1 MGKIG
6 VILAG
11 PAANLTILS
20 KEFKAMSDA
29 WTIAETHP
37 VPPCT
42 IVIFGASGD
51 LAARKLLPAL
61 YNLEHCGRGAI
72 PSRSAILGFARR
84 EMSLEAFRAK
94 AREAAERYSRLKI
107 DEPCWSRFAENL
119 DYMSGLDRP
128 EGFASLRSRLEE
140 IEKARG
146 LPPNRIYYLSLPPEA
161 ITETVEKLHGAGLI
175 APAEAPHFTR
185 IVVEKPI
192 GRDLSSALRI
202 IGAMRRYFDESQI
215 FRIDHYLGK
224 ETLQNLMV
232 LRFANSIFEDFW
244 NNRRVDH
251 VQITVAEEEG
261 LGTRAMYYDGAG
273 ALRDMVQN
281 HMLQVLALTAME
293 PPVSLAADAVR
304 DAKVNVLRSL
314 RPIGADEVSKVAVR
328 GQYAAGGL
336 DGKQVPGYLH
346 EEGIRET
353 SRTETFVALK
363 ALIDNWRWAGVP
375 FYLRTGKRLPRRA
388 SAIFVQFKRVP
399 EILFNRRVSLPP
411 DVLAIRIQ
419 PDEGFSLEVLAKRP
433 GLDLSIQPVR
443 MDLHYSAQFDGDSPD
458 AYERLLLDV
467 MAGDHTLFLSSRFVQ
482 RSWEFVQGILDQWQN
497 DAAASPE
504 PYAAGT
510 WGPQAAD
517 NLIRADGRT
526 WYEP

>member
-1 MGKIG
+1 MSKI
-6 VILAG
+6 
-11 PAANLTILS
+11 
-20 KEFKAMSDA
+20 
-29 WTIAETHP
+29 WTIAEPHP

-42 IVIFGASGD
+42 VVIFGASGD

-61 YNLEHCGRGAI
+61 YNLEHCGQEAI
-72 PSRSAILGFARR
+72 PPKSAILGFARR
-84 EMSLEAFRAK
+84 EMSVEAFRSK
-94 AREAAERYSRLKI
+94 AREAAERYSRLKV
-107 DEPCWSRFAENL
+107 DEECWRRFAQNL
-119 DYMSGLDRP
+119 DYLSGLDRP
-128 EGFASLRSRLEE
+128 DGFARLKSRLEE

-146 LPPNRIYYLSLPPEA
+146 LPPNRIYYLSVPPEA
-161 ITETVEKLHGAGLI
+161 IIETVEKLHGAGLI
-175 APAEAPHFTR
+175 APPDAPHFTR
-185 IVVEKPI
+185 IVIEKPI
-192 GRDLSSALRI
+192 GHDLHSALHI
-202 IGAMRRYFDESQI
+202 ISEMRKYFDESQI

-224 ETLQNLMV
+224 ETVQNLMV
-232 LRFANSIFEDFW
+232 LRFANSIFEELW

-251 VQITVAEEEG
+251 VQITVSEEEG

-281 HMLQVLALTAME
+281 HMLQVLSLTGME

-304 DAKVNVLRSL
+304 DAKVNVIRSL
-314 RPIGADEVSKVAVR
+314 RPIDPADVRKFVVR
-328 GQYAAGGL
+328 GQYVAGEL
-336 DGKQVPGYLH
+336 DGKRVPGYLQ

-363 ALIDNWRWAGVP
+363 AMVDNWRWAGVP

-388 SAIFVQFKRVP
+388 STIFVQFKRVP
-399 EILFNRRVSLPP
+399 EILFNRRVALSP

-443 MDLHYSAQFDGDSPD
+443 MDLHYAAEFGGASPD

-467 MAGDHTLFLSSRFVQ
+467 MAGDHTLFLGARFVQ
-482 RSWEFVQGILDQWQN
+482 RSWEFVQVILDQWQK
-497 DAAASPE
+497 DPSSPLE

-510 WGPQAAD
+510 WGPKAAD
-517 NLIRADGRT
+517 DLIRADGRE
-526 WYEP
+526 WFVP

>member
-1 MGKIG
+1 MNQI
-6 VILAG
+6 
-11 PAANLTILS
+11 
-20 KEFKAMSDA
+20 

-61 YNLEHCGRGAI
+61 YNLEHCGRDAV
-72 PSRSAILGFARR
+72 PPESAILGFARR
-84 EMSLEAFRAK
+84 EMSVEAFRTK
-94 AREAAERYSRLKI
+94 TRDAAQRYSRLEI
-107 DEPCWSRFAENL
+107 DEECWRRFAQNL
-119 DYMSGLDRP
+119 DYLSGLDRP
-128 EGFASLRSRLEE
+128 DGFARLKGRLEE
-140 IEKARG
+140 IERARG

-161 ITETVEKLHGAGLI
+161 IIETVEKLHGAKLI
-175 APAEAPHFTR
+175 APPDAPHFTR

-192 GRDLSSALRI
+192 GHDLHSALKI
-202 IGAMRRYFDESQI
+202 ISAMRKYFDESQI

-224 ETLQNLMV
+224 ETVQNLMV

-244 NNRRVDH
+244 NNSRVDH
-251 VQITVAEEEG
+251 VQITVSEEEG

-281 HMLQVLALTAME
+281 HMLQVLALTGME

-304 DAKVNVLRSL
+304 DAKVNVIRSL
-314 RPIGADEVSKVAVR
+314 RPLDPGGVRKLVVR
-328 GQYAAGGL
+328 GQYAAGEL
-336 DGKQVPGYLH
+336 DGKRVAGYLQ

-363 ALIDNWRWAGVP
+363 VLVDNWRWAGVP

-388 SAIFVQFKRVP
+388 SSIFVQFKRVP
-399 EILFNRRVSLPP
+399 EILFNRRVALPP

-443 MDLHYSAQFDGDSPD
+443 MNLRYAAEFDGASPD

-467 MAGDHTLFLSSRFVQ
+467 MAGDHTLFLGARFVQ
-482 RSWEFVQGILDQWQN
+482 RSWEFVEGILDQWQN
-497 DAAASPE
+497 DPGIPLE
-504 PYAAGT
+504 PYPAGS
-510 WGPQAAD
+510 WGPKAAD
-517 NLIRADGRT
+517 DLIRADGRK
-526 WYEP
+526 WFEP

>member
-1 MGKIG
+1 
-6 VILAG
+6 
-11 PAANLTILS
+11 
-20 KEFKAMSDA
+20 MSQI
-29 WTIAETHP
+29 WTIADTHP

-61 YNLEHCGRGAI
+61 YNLEHCGKEAI
-72 PSRSAILGFARR
+72 PPKSAILGFARR
-84 EMSLEAFRAK
+84 EMSVEAFRTK
-94 AREAAERYSRLKI
+94 AREAAQRYSRLKI
-107 DEPCWSRFAENL
+107 DEECWRRFAQNL
-119 DYMSGLDRP
+119 DYLSGLDRP
-128 EGFASLRSRLEE
+128 DGFARLKGRLEE
-140 IEKARG
+140 IEQARG

-161 ITETVEKLHGAGLI
+161 IIETVEKLHGAGLI
-175 APAEAPHFTR
+175 ASPDAPHFTR

-192 GRDLSSALRI
+192 GHDLHSALHI
-202 IGAMRRYFDESQI
+202 ISAMRKFFDESQV

-224 ETLQNLMV
+224 ETVQNLMV
-232 LRFANSIFEDFW
+232 LRFANSIFEEIW

-251 VQITVAEEEG
+251 VQITVSEEEG

-281 HMLQVLALTAME
+281 HMLQVLALTGME
-293 PPVSLAADAVR
+293 PPVSLGADAVR
-304 DAKVNVLRSL
+304 DAKVNVIRSL
-314 RPIGADEVSKVAVR
+314 RPFDPGDVRKLVVR
-328 GQYAAGGL
+328 GQYAAGEL
-336 DGKQVPGYLH
+336 DGKRVPGYLQ

-363 ALIDNWRWAGVP
+363 ALVDNWRWAGVP

-388 SAIFVQFKRVP
+388 SSIFVQFKRVP
-399 EILFNRRVSLPP
+399 EILFNRRVALPP

-443 MDLHYSAQFDGDSPD
+443 MNLRYAAEFDGASPD

-467 MAGDHTLFLSSRFVQ
+467 MAGDHTLFLGARFVQ

-497 DAAASPE
+497 DPGVGLE

-510 WGPQAAD
+510 WGPKAAD
-517 NLIRADGRT
+517 DLIRADGRE
-526 WYEP
+526 WFEP

>member
-1 MGKIG
+1 MSKI
-6 VILAG
+6 
-11 PAANLTILS
+11 
-20 KEFKAMSDA
+20 

-61 YNLEHCGRGAI
+61 YNLEHCGHGAL
-72 PSRSAILGFARR
+72 PPTSAILGFARR
-84 EMSLEAFRAK
+84 EMSAEAFRAK

-107 DEPCWSRFAENL
+107 DDACWRRFAQNL
-119 DYMSGLDRP
+119 DYLSGLDRP
-128 EGFASLRSRLEE
+128 DGFARLKSRLEE

-146 LPPNRIYYLSLPPEA
+146 LPPNRIYYLSVPPEA
-161 ITETVEKLHGAGLI
+161 ITKAVEKLHGAGLI
-175 APAEAPHFTR
+175 APPEAPYFTR

-192 GRDLSSALRI
+192 GHDLHSALHI
-202 IGAMRRYFDESQI
+202 ISAMRKYFDESQI

-224 ETLQNLMV
+224 ETVQNLMV

-251 VQITVAEEEG
+251 VQITVCEEEG
-261 LGTRAMYYDGAG
+261 LGTRAMYYEGAG

-281 HMLQVLALTAME
+281 HMLQVLSLTGME

-304 DAKVNVLRSL
+304 DAKVNVIRSL
-314 RPIGADEVSKVAVR
+314 RPIDPGDVRKFVVR
-328 GQYAAGGL
+328 GQYAAGEL
-336 DGKQVPGYLH
+336 DGKRVPGYLE

-363 ALIDNWRWAGVP
+363 AMVDNWRWAGVP

-388 SAIFVQFKRVP
+388 STIFVQFKRVP

-443 MDLHYSAQFDGDSPD
+443 MDLHYAAEFDGPSPD

-467 MAGDHTLFLSSRFVQ
+467 MAGDHTLFLGSRFVQ
-482 RSWEFVQGILDQWQN
+482 RSWEFVQGILDQWQS
-497 DAAASPE
+497 DPGIPLE
-504 PYAAGT
+504 PYAAGS
-510 WGPQAAD
+510 WGPKGAD
-517 NLIRADGRT
+517 DLIRADGRE
-526 WYEP
+526 WFEP